1 MNDPAQHAR
10 AFFEA
15 HPEIDVLEAFIVDIN
30 GQLRGKWVPVG
41 GADKVMEGQ
50 LRFPKSSFLLDIW
63 GNEVPA
69 SGIGAPAG
77 DPDGVCTPVPE
88 TLSVVTWTERP
99 MAQLLLSMH
108 DRDGTPFFADP
119 RQVLSR
125 VIQRY
130 EARGWMPVVA
140 CELEFHLIDRCLD
153 HGRPVPPRSPATGR
167 RPSGRN
173 VYGIS
178 ELEEFETVFS
188 DMGRTFEA
196 QGIPADT
203 SISEYGVGQYEVN
216 LRHMPNALS
225 AADHCVLMKRAVKGV
240 ARRHGLDATFMAK
253 PFLKDSGNGLHVHF
267 SVLDENGRNLF
278 ALGEGR
284 GDGQGESRGES
295 RGDGHGARHLR
306 HAMGGLLAT
315 MHDAMAV
322 CSVNAN
328 SFRRFEAGAFAPTA
342 ATWGWDNRNTALRV
356 PDSDT
361 AGTRIEHRVAG
372 ADAEPHLVIA
382 AVLAGALHGIEH
394 AVDPGEPVVGN
405 AIPDDATRLPVLWDD
420 ALDAFEGSDF
430 IDEFFGE
437 PFRKAFAA
445 SKRQEKQKFEAV
457 ITTLEYETYLRKI

>member
-1 MNDPAQHAR
+1 MNDPAQHVG

-15 HPEIDVLEAFIVDIN
+15 HPEIDVLETFIVDIN

-41 GADKVMEGQ
+41 GADKVMNGQ

-69 SGIGAPAG
+69 SGFGAPVG

-88 TLSVVTWTERP
+88 TLSVVTWTEHP

-108 DRDGTPFFADP
+108 D
-119 RQVLSR
+119 
-125 VIQRY
+125 
-130 EARGWMPVVA
+130 
-140 CELEFHLIDRCLD
+140 
-153 HGRPVPPRSPATGR
+153 
-167 RPSGRN
+167 
-173 VYGIS
+173 
-178 ELEEFETVFS
+178 
-188 DMGRTFEA
+188 
-196 QGIPADT
+196 
-203 SISEYGVGQYEVN
+203 
-216 LRHMPNALS
+216 
-225 AADHCVLMKRAVKGV
+225 
-240 ARRHGLDATFMAK
+240 LDATFMAK
-253 PFLKDSGNGLHVHF
+253 PFPKDSGNGLHVHF

-284 GDGQGESRGES
+284 ADGQGENQGES
-295 RGDGHGARHLR
+295 RGDGYGAALR

-328 SFRRFEAGAFAPTA
+328 SFRRFEAGTFAPIA

-430 IDEFFGE
+430 IGEFFGE

-445 SKRQEKQKFEAV
+445 LKRQEKQKFEAV
-457 ITTLEYETYLRKI
+457 ITTLEYETYLHKI